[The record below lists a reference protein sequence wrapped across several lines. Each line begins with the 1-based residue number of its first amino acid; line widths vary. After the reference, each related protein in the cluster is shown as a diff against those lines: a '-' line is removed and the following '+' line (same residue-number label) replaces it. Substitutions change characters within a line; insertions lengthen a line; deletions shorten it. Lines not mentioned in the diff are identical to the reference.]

1 MGIAAADRL
10 IEKDCQLIARLRTEL
25 FAEKTVTDFRVKA
38 GHFSRRPILTLQLV
52 VILILRGHQMSQ
64 QNALNK
70 VFRELELLD
79 QLPTGAAYC
88 QARQKLRPDL
98 FVHLNSVTVEEFTRL
113 SEEDGTLQSWH
124 ERRMLGADGTRLNM
138 PDTEALREAFT
149 VTTNGP
155 EKVERVQGFGM
166 VLYDL
171 LHDVAVGAHLGPI
184 AGEPELLITELW
196 PSTREGDVIA
206 LDRAYVS
213 YALIALAI
221 KQGRD
226 LIIRCRGGQSFK
238 AVDEFR
244 ESNETQR
251 FVTLNC
257 PTKDKTR
264 RFVRREGL
272 RQSIRV
278 RLLRFELPSGETE
291 ILMTTLCDSEEYP
304 AEEIYEAY
312 GWRWREESYF
322 DRVKNIFDIERFSGM
337 SVRAVEQDFY
347 GVLFL
352 ATLESTLAQ
361 SAQSALDEAG
371 KGKELKLRPQ
381 VNRAV
386 SYVALLDYAV
396 QLLADP
402 EIPLEDVVAQLHRLL
417 QTNPKRHPPKRKVE
431 RPPRS
436 PARSLYNLRY
446 RKRITA

>member
-1 MGIAAADRL
+1 MGVAADKL
-10 IEKDCQLIARLRTEL
+10 IEKDVQLIARLRTEL

-64 QNALNK
+64 QNALNR
-70 VFRELELLD
+70 VFRQLDLLD
-79 QLPTGAAYC
+79 ELPTGAAYC
-88 QARQKLRPDL
+88 QARQKLRPEL
-98 FVHLNSVTVEEFTRL
+98 FIHLNKVTVEEFTRL
-113 SEEDGTLQSWH
+113 SEEDGTLQNWH

-138 PDTEALREAFT
+138 PDTQALREAFT
-149 VTTNGP
+149 VITNGQ
-155 EKVERVQGFGM
+155 EKKSGCERVQGFGM
-166 VLYDL
+166 LLYDL

-184 AGEPELLITELW
+184 AGEPEVLIRELW
-196 PSTREGDVIA
+196 PYTREGDVIA

-213 YALIALAI
+213 YGLIALAVE
-221 KQGRD
+221 KGRD

-278 RLLRFELPSGETE
+278 RLLRFELASGETE

-304 AEEIYEAY
+304 GEEIYEAY

-322 DRVKNIFDIERFSGM
+322 D
-337 SVRAVEQDFY
+337 
-347 GVLFL
+347 
-352 ATLESTLAQ
+352 
-361 SAQSALDEAG
+361 
-371 KGKELKLRPQ
+371 
-381 VNRAV
+381 
-386 SYVALLDYAV
+386 
-396 QLLADP
+396 
-402 EIPLEDVVAQLHRLL
+402 
-417 QTNPKRHPPKRKVE
+417 
-431 RPPRS
+431 
-436 PARSLYNLRY
+436 
-446 RKRITA
+446 